1 MGEQLEEPTY
11 DLIARHD
18 GFEVRRYHGSI
29 EARTRTDGVDLRER
43 GAMAS
48 DAWRPTSSA
57 ATHDGNAS
65 P

>member
-29 EARTRTDGVDLRER
+29 EARTRTDGVDLRA

-48 DAWRPTSSA
+48 GAWRPTSSA

>member
-29 EARTRTDGVDLRER
+29 EALTRTDGVDLREE
-43 GAMAS
+43 
-48 DAWRPTSSA
+48 P
-57 ATHDGNAS
+57 
-65 P
+65 